1 MSDEDTKVP
10 LPDLE
15 NSGDVQMV
23 SDAGPL
29 APSDSESVNRGAAD
43 LEAVF
48 DVPVQVSAVLGRA
61 HMEVGN
67 LLKLGPGAVLEL
79 DRKVGE
85 AIDIYVKQPAS
96 GARRSR
102 ARRGQARD
110 HHDGNHQG
118 GPQLMHILIRHLPR
132 MIRS

>member
-48 DVPVQVSAVLGRA
+48 DVPV
-61 HMEVGN
+61 
-67 LLKLGPGAVLEL
+67 
-79 DRKVGE
+79 
-85 AIDIYVKQPAS
+85 
-96 GARRSR
+96 
-102 ARRGQARD
+102 
-110 HHDGNHQG
+110 
-118 GPQLMHILIRHLPR
+118 
-132 MIRS
+132 